1 MVTSGDGGT
10 EDRRRATALL
20 LAASERFYGALLVL
34 YPKAFRNRYA
44 AEMRQDFAHLSRE
57 GLDEGGGTELARV
70 WGAAFS
76 DLAVTALKE
85 RGTTLA
91 RYTNV
96 PIEPRIVARLMVAVV
111 LLAVTVTAASLTKT
125 PQYEAS
131 AKMLVG
137 LEQDAPR
144 LDEHQAL
151 IRTTAETAAEAAQSR
166 TIAEHA
172 IERLGLSTTPKAFM
186 KRLDAE
192 PIVDTMFIEVSY
204 TDPDPQRAQ
213 RVANVVGDE
222 LSRRV
227 SGARP
232 SVYSTTATLWQ
243 RAQIPQEPVSPN
255 PLRNGL
261 LTLVL
266 GLMFCVGL
274 AFLWPRV
281 STSTFGQAAR
291 AMARPAGLPASAP
304 DGPLVR
310 SSLTEAAKEE
320 ELLRALGRRGELTA
334 TGAALDT
341 SLSVEEADRVLSGL
355 AAKGYLQV
363 RVRDGG
369 IYYSFWQSD
378 APA

>member
-1 MVTSGDGGT
+1 MTSGDGGT

-131 AKMLVG
+131 AKMLIG
-137 LEQDAPR
+137 LEQDVPH
-144 LDEHQAL
+144 LDEHHAL
-151 IRTTAETAAEAAQSR
+151 IQTTAETAAEAAQSR
-166 TIAEHA
+166 TIAEDA
-172 IERLGLSTTPKAFM
+172 IERLGLSTTPKVFLE
-186 KRLDAE
+186 RLDAE
-192 PIVDTMFIEVSY
+192 PIENTQFIEVSY

-227 SGARP
+227 SEASP

-243 RAQIPQEPVSPN
+243 RAQIPQEPVRPN

-266 GLMFCVGL
+266 GLMLCVGL
-274 AFLWPRV
+274 AIVWPRV
-281 STSTFGQAAR
+281 TTSTFGQAAR
-291 AMARPAGLPASAP
+291 AMTRPASLPASAP

-310 SSLTEAAKEE
+310 SSLTEAAREE

-369 IYYSFWQSD
+369 IYYSFWQGD

>member
-1 MVTSGDGGT
+1 MASSDRGLG
-10 EDRRRATALL
+10 DRRHAAALL

-34 YPKAFRNRYA
+34 YPKAFRSRYA

-57 GLDEGGGTELARV
+57 GLAEGDGTELARV

-91 RYTNV
+91 RYTHV
-96 PIEPRIVARLMVAVV
+96 SIEPRIVAKLMVAVV
-111 LLAVTVTAASLTKT
+111 LLVVTVTAASLTRT

-137 LEQDAPR
+137 LEQDAPQFEE
-144 LDEHQAL
+144 LQDLTQ
-151 IRTTAETAAEAAQSR
+151 TTAEAAQSR
-166 TIAEHA
+166 TIAEDA
-172 IERLGLSTTPKAFM
+172 IERLGLSTTPKVFLE
-186 KRLDAE
+186 RLDAE
-192 PIVDTMFIEVSY
+192 PIENTPFIEVSY

-227 SGARP
+227 SEASP

-243 RAQIPQEPVSPN
+243 RAQIPQEPVRPN

-266 GLMFCVGL
+266 GLMLCVGL
-274 AFLWPRV
+274 AIVWPRV
-281 STSTFGQAAR
+281 TTSTFGQAAR
-291 AMARPAGLPASAP
+291 AMTRPASLPASAP

-310 SSLTEAAKEE
+310 SSLTEAAREE

-369 IYYSFWQSD
+369 IYYSFWQGD